1 MKDLLIVL
9 FILIFIIY
17 NIYFNET
24 FYIDS
29 LPYIYFNDGKNI
41 LISNEYISN
50 KNIEELKQIP
60 ELKYI
65 SRKDCPI
72 MYKLFKD
79 IESDDNMERIE
90 ALRLRNKIQSV
101 FFNTDEII
109 RAEYQIINIS
119 KLELDKKTQE
129 EQDGDGEGDDDI
141 EQEDGETDLMEEQ
154 KYENKNFNIPNF
166 EFNYLLESDD
176 AKLKYIEDT
185 DKHLKLSQKET
196 FGVEGNFNSRDI
208 MNFMEYCFTILT
220 SKMVPI
226 QKLVLNNAAMYA
238 MKCPICS
245 KDENKDNS
253 SYNIVPVRIVQQC
266 LKEEKEFTRAK
277 CTRCCTNI
285 LVYFK
290 SPPNKYL
297 EYYKLDYSGDNLS
310 KMENIK
316 IIKN

>member
-24 FYIDS
+24 FYNDN

-41 LISNEYISN
+41 YISN
-50 KNIEELKQIP
+50 KYIEELKQIP

-79 IESDDNMERIE
+79 IKSDDNMERIE

-119 KLELDKKTQE
+119 KE
-129 EQDGDGEGDDDI
+129 I
-141 EQEDGETDLMEEQ
+141 SQ
-154 KYENKNFNIPNF
+154 KNIDNVNIPNF

-176 AKLKYIEDT
+176 TKLKYIEDT

-196 FGVEGNFNSRDI
+196 FGVEGNFNSSDI

-238 MKCPICS
+238 MKCPICNTVG
-245 KDENKDNS
+245 NKDIGG
-253 SYNIVPVRIVQQC
+253 YNIVPVRIVQQC

-297 EYYKLDYSGDNLS
+297 KYNNLPNDNLDRLQD
-310 KMENIK
+310 IDLG

>member
-24 FYIDS
+24 FYNDDS
-29 LPYIYFNDGKNI
+29 PNIFFNDDKINTYIYEKTVDK
-41 LISNEYISN
+41 
-50 KNIEELKQIP
+50 LKQIP

-79 IESDDNMERIE
+79 IKSDDNMERIE

-119 KLELDKKTQE
+119 KLE
-129 EQDGDGEGDDDI
+129 QD
-141 EQEDGETDLMEEQ
+141 EDE
-154 KYENKNFNIPNF
+154 NFNIPNF

-196 FGVEGNFNSRDI
+196 FGVEGNFETKDI

-238 MKCPICS
+238 MKCPIC
-245 KDENKDNS
+245 NKDKNQDKS
-253 SYNIVPVRIVQQC
+253 GYNIVPVRIVQQC

-277 CTRCCTNI
+277 CTRCCSNI

-297 EYYKLDYSGDNLS
+297 KYYKLQYGYDNLS
-310 KMENIK
+310 KMENVD
-316 IIKN
+316 II

>member
-1 MKDLLIVL
+1 MKDLLIVF

-24 FYIDS
+24 FYNDD
-29 LPYIYFNDGKNI
+29 LPYISFNDGKNI
-41 LISNEYISN
+41 YISN
-50 KNIEELKQIP
+50 KYIEELKQIP

-79 IESDDNMERIE
+79 IKSSDNMERIE

-119 KLELDKKTQE
+119 KLE
-129 EQDGDGEGDDDI
+129 QD
-141 EQEDGETDLMEEQ
+141 EDEDE
-154 KYENKNFNIPNF
+154 NFNIPNF

-196 FGVEGNFNSRDI
+196 FGVEGNFETKDI

-245 KDENKDNS
+245 KDENDENKDNS
-253 SYNIVPVRIVQQC
+253 GYNIVPVRIVQQC

-297 EYYKLDYSGDNLS
+297 KYDKLQYSDDNLS
-310 KMENIK
+310 KMENIN
-316 IIKN
+316 II

>member
-1 MKDLLIVL
+1 MKDLLIVF

-24 FYIDS
+24 FYNDD
-29 LPYIYFNDGKNI
+29 LPYISFNDDKINA
-41 LISNEYISN
+41 YIN
-50 KNIEELKQIP
+50 KKTVDKLKQIP

-79 IESDDNMERIE
+79 IKSSDNMERIE

-119 KLELDKKTQE
+119 KLE
-129 EQDGDGEGDDDI
+129 QDE
-141 EQEDGETDLMEEQ
+141 
-154 KYENKNFNIPNF
+154 YENFNIPNF
-166 EFNYLLESDD
+166 EFNYLLADNY
-176 AKLKYIEDT
+176 KLKYIEDT
-185 DKHLKLSQKET
+185 DKHLKLGQKET
-196 FGVEGNFNSRDI
+196 FGVEGNFNSSDI

-238 MKCPICS
+238 MKCPICN
-245 KDENKDNS
+245 KDENQDNS
-253 SYNIVPVRIVQQC
+253 GYNIVPVRIVQQC

-297 EYYKLDYSGDNLS
+297 KYYKLQYGNDNLS
-310 KMENIK
+310 KMENVD
-316 IIKN
+316 II

>member
-24 FYIDS
+24 FYNS
-29 LPYIYFNDGKNI
+29 ESPYITFEDKINT
-41 LISNEYISN
+41 YIDE
-50 KNIEELKQIP
+50 KTVEELKQIP

-119 KLELDKKTQE
+119 KLE
-129 EQDGDGEGDDDI
+129 QD
-141 EQEDGETDLMEEQ
+141 EDE
-154 KYENKNFNIPNF
+154 NFNIPNF
-166 EFNYLLESDD
+166 EFNYLLESDG

-185 DKHLKLSQKET
+185 DKHLKLGQKET
-196 FGVEGNFNSRDI
+196 FGVEGNFNSSDI

-238 MKCPICS
+238 MKCPICK
-245 KDENKDNS
+245 KDENQDNS
-253 SYNIVPVRIVQQC
+253 GYNIVPVRIVQQC

-297 EYYKLDYSGDNLS
+297 KYNNLPND
-310 KMENIK
+310 KFDRLQDIDLG
-316 IIKN
+316 II